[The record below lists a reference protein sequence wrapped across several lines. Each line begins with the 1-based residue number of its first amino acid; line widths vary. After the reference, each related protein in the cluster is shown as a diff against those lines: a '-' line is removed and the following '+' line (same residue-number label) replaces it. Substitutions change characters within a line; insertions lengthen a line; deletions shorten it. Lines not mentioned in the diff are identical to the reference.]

1 MNGQVVLM
9 VVHAVNPSIWE
20 ADAGESEC
28 EDSQGFTEEPCLK
41 QTNGQMLVL
50 SPFLSSPGLQP
61 IL

>member
-1 MNGQVVLM
+1 M